1 MDTMRSAPLPDGC
14 TVLDEWTL
22 DSSAQL
28 TTLRAALHRSITGG
42 AGQEAQLDEV
52 PEKVAVV
59 ATELATNALRHGLP
73 PTVVRL
79 LRDGDRFILDV
90 TDHDPGNPPDFA
102 EGRAPG
108 QGGLGL
114 LFARE
119 LSLDVAWYA
128 AAEVKHVWAT
138 FPAP

>member
-28 TTLRAALHRSITGG
+28 TTLRAALHTAITG
-42 AGQEAQLDEV
+42 ATEEEAALDAV
-52 PEKVAVV
+52 PEKLAVV
-59 ATELATNALRHGLP
+59 ATELATNALLHGLP

-90 TDHDPGNPPDFA
+90 TDHDPANPPDFA